1 MDHHDVVPR
10 SGVRQLGIETPNIS
24 LHLFGKLFSD
34 INELLCR
41 YPASLSMVDS
51 LLVPTPLVNI
61 RHLAVFDVI
70 PGLEFLLDG
79 VMLPRL
85 HSLAVLIVPLFV
97 ALASRANQM
106 KTLDTIDHLVISD
119 QVDDDEERCFS
130 LKQWYI
136 VLDALPRLRTLLI
149 HIHNTKCPPMAMA
162 DLLINDISQTR
173 KASFTVFSCC
183 IDEMNDT
190 DSKEHFVTYLEN
202 TMDMVCYFV
211 QLALINAT
219 RFNAWF

>member
-1 MDHHDVVPR
+1 
-10 SGVRQLGIETPNIS
+10 
-24 LHLFGKLFSD
+24 
-34 INELLCR
+34 
-41 YPASLSMVDS
+41 
-51 LLVPTPLVNI
+51 
-61 RHLAVFDVI
+61 VFDVI

-136 VLDALPRLRTLLI
+136 VLDALPRLRTLLV
-149 HIHNTKCPPMAMA
+149 HIRNAKCPPMAMA
-162 DLLINDISQTR
+162 DLLISYISQTR
-173 KASFTVFSCC
+173 QVSFTIFSCC
-183 IDEMNDT
+183 INHMNDT
-190 DSKEHFVTYLEN
+190 NSKEHFITYLQN
-202 TMDMVCYFV
+202 TMDVVCYPV
-211 QLALINAT
+211 QLALIDAT
-219 RFNAWF
+219 KLNAWF

>member
-1 MDHHDVVPR
+1 MDNHDIVPR
-10 SGVRQLGIETPNIS
+10 SGVRQLGIKTPNTS

-34 INELLCR
+34 INKLWCQ
-41 YPASLSMVDS
+41 YPASLSMFDS
-51 LLVPTPLVNI
+51 LLMPAPFMNI
-61 RHLAVFDVI
+61 CQLILPDVV

-79 VMLPRL
+79 VMLPHL
-85 HSLAVLIVPLFV
+85 HSLNVLIVPLFV

-119 QVDDDEERCFS
+119 QDDKEEKSFS